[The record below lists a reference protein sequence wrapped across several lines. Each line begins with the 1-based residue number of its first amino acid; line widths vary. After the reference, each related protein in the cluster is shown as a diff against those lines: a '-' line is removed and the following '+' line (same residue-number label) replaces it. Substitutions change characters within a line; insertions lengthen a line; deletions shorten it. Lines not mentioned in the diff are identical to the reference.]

1 MDDGVISADDA
12 GRNFERLLE
21 QVEAGQSLTI
31 TRDGRP
37 VAMVTPVEVDTATDR
52 ALVHQ
57 KMMELMRKGIP
68 IDYQG
73 PLDREALHRR

>member
-12 GRNFERLLE
+12 GRNFDRLLE

-37 VAMVTPVEVDTATDR
+37 VAVVTPVADETANDR
-52 ALVHQ
+52 DILRQ
-57 KMMELMRKGIP
+57 KMMEMMRKGIP

>member
-1 MDDGVISADDA
+1 MISADEA
-12 GRNFERLLE
+12 GRNFDRLLA

-37 VAMVTPVEVDTATDR
+37 VAVVTPVADETANDR
-52 ALVHQ
+52 DILRQ
-57 KMMELMRKGIP
+57 KMMEMMRKGIP

>member
-1 MDDGVISADDA
+1 MDDGVISADEA
-12 GRNFERLLE
+12 GRNFDRLLA

-37 VAMVTPVEVDTATDR
+37 VAMVTPVADETANDR
-52 ALVHQ
+52 DMLRQ
-57 KMMELMRKGIP
+57 KMMEMMRKGIP

>member
-12 GRNFERLLE
+12 GRNFDRLLA

-37 VAMVTPVEVDTATDR
+37 VAMVTPVEPGTASDR
-52 ALVHQ
+52 DALHQ

>member
-12 GRNFERLLE
+12 GRNFDRLLA

-37 VAMVTPVEVDTATDR
+37 VAVVTPVEPAAASDR
-52 ALVHQ
+52 DALHQ

>member
-12 GRNFERLLE
+12 GRNFDRLLA

-37 VAMVTPVEVDTATDR
+37 VAIVTPVEPDTANDR
-52 ALVHQ
+52 DMLRQ
-57 KMMELMRKGIP
+57 KMMEMMRKGIP

>member
-1 MDDGVISADDA
+1 MISADEA
-12 GRNFERLLE
+12 GRNFDRLLA

-37 VAMVTPVEVDTATDR
+37 VAMVTPVEADAANNRDMLR
-52 ALVHQ
+52 Q
-57 KMMELMRKGIP
+57 KMMEMMRKGIP
-68 IDYQG
+68 IDCQG